1 MTSCCTSYDSWSD
14 IRHNILI
21 QGESFCNNKCPS
33 SFKSS
38 SNHWPSCCWGCRC
51 QAVRIDKTKAAYLY
65 TYINSIYWCIK
76 FRKLYGRGV
85 NCFSSVCLQKSHQ
98 SISCVTRIVCIID
111 LNRSKNHE
119 GRSILPASVCA
130 YSRQPSFHQQQPP
143 LQSLPYLLGPLHR
156 TRLSW
161 KLSWFVCQSMDL
173 IPMNQIRFHSW
184 QILLLLQTTWSQM
197 QI

>member
-1 MTSCCTSYDSWSD
+1 MEVSIFVPLENYKYHIVWSSWTFGKYLPTPISGSLFRYQFNIEESSLPWSIIMTSGCTSYDSWSD

-98 SISCVTRIVCIID
+98 SISRVTRIVCIID
-111 LNRSKNHE
+111 LNQSKNHE
-119 GRSILPASVCA
+119 GR
-130 YSRQPSFHQQQPP
+130 
-143 LQSLPYLLGPLHR
+143 
-156 TRLSW
+156 
-161 KLSWFVCQSMDL
+161 
-173 IPMNQIRFHSW
+173 
-184 QILLLLQTTWSQM
+184 
-197 QI
+197 